1 MRGQF
6 AAEGVKLN
14 TREGGQMAER
24 NKVIMAADIIGNQR
38 EIVIFLRDVAGA
50 TEDITP
56 EGFEGLSQILEHVN
70 EGLMQAFNL
79 LQAQYKGEI
88 HD

>member
-1 MRGQF
+1 
-6 AAEGVKLN
+6 
-14 TREGGQMAER
+14 MAER